1 MKNLFVIAGVL
12 AMAVGMPAVAQGH
25 GKGKGA
31 AAKAQQSQGM
41 KRHAKSSKHV
51 RTTIR
56 SHNKYGGDVCA
67 PGLAKKTPTC
77 VPPGQANRSFREG
90 QRVGKGY
97 RYYTPYDNIPETL
110 RSQYGLVEDN
120 RYIYRDNKIYQ
131 VDPTTSVV
139 TRIINTIL

>member
-1 MKNLFVIAGVL
+1 MKNLFVIAGAF
-12 AMAVGMPAVAQGH
+12 AMAIGVPAVAQGQ

-31 AAKAQQSQGM
+31 AAKAQQSQGL
-41 KRHAKSSKHV
+41 KRHAKSNKHV
-51 RTTIR
+51 STNVRAQ
-56 SHNKYGGDVCA
+56 SKYGGNVCP

-110 RSQYGLVEDN
+110 RNQYDLGEDN